1 MSKQGSTG
9 YRYSL
14 VLWPYCLNSYATMI
28 CNWKQV
34 IFACS
39 RRSRTSYSPYWPT
52 VLDHLAAHR
61 AGLTARQV
69 TVVTVLQ
76 VHANFLGSLH
86 LELLHSSLS
95 LGNIDLIVTIAHSEN
110 SPFSFVDGISRRKH
124 SLTLLRKFIDV
135 SFRKTQQKMEI

>member
-1 MSKQGSTG
+1 MAMCDAVCSMECKGSYGTI
-9 YRYSL
+9 L
-14 VLWPYCLNSYATMI
+14 
-28 CNWKQV
+28 
-34 IFACS
+34 F
-39 RRSRTSYSPYWPT
+39 
-52 VLDHLAAHR
+52 DHLAAHR
-61 AGLTARQV
+61 AGLTGSQV

-135 SFRKTQQKMEI
+135 SFRKSTQFLETPRSVPLDFLWPVAYNFIRQTIRQT